1 MSPFNLIIAGGRDF
15 TDYDLL
21 KTTVDEYRISRNNI
35 RIISGAANGADA
47 LAIVY
52 AREHNIPFD
61 RCPADWSTHGK
72 KAGMIRNITMGNI
85 AHGLIAFWDGRS
97 RGTSH
102 MIEYMQALNKPTVV
116 VRYNQG
122 RDEPILQLDVF

>member
-35 RIISGAANGADA
+35 RIISGSANGADA

-72 KAGMIRNITMGNI
+72 K
-85 AHGLIAFWDGRS
+85 S
-97 RGTSH
+97 
-102 MIEYMQALNKPTVV
+102 
-116 VRYNQG
+116 RYNAKYYYGKYRTWTDCFLG
-122 RDEPILQLDVF
+122 RTIAWHQSYDRIYAGAE